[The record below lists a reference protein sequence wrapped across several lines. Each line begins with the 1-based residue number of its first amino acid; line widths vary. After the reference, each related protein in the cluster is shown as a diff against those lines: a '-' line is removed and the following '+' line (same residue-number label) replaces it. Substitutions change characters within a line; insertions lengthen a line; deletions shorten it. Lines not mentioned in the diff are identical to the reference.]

1 MTSEHYLPGE
11 SKGQKYGR
19 LDVKVV
25 SESNRIF
32 NVEVQ
37 LKPDAMNER
46 GYFYGSRVGMKAF
59 DEGTPYTEIPEVR
72 VICIEDFYVREDSHN
87 IIEPVLLTYGK
98 EPAEKATDIFMMYH
112 IQLPEFRKRYT
123 TLESVKDDI
132 FLTWMYML
140 DRGYED
146 EEEMKELSEMTEG
159 MRNFAEQYGIAINDP
174 KFAKLYEEYS
184 DALHEEASRL
194 AFAENT
200 GLKKGREEGRAEGVF
215 ESVENLVAQEILDE
229 EAACT
234 ALGVSMQDYLNWKAA
249 KA

>member
-1 MTSEHYLPGE
+1 MII
-11 SKGQKYGR
+11 
-19 LDVKVV
+19 LDCIQFHAKVK
-25 SESNRIF
+25 
-32 NVEVQ
+32 
-37 LKPDAMNER
+37 
-46 GYFYGSRVGMKAF
+46 SR
-59 DEGTPYTEIPEVR
+59 
-72 VICIEDFYVREDSHN
+72 
-87 IIEPVLLTYGK
+87 
-98 EPAEKATDIFMMYH
+98 
-112 IQLPEFRKRYT
+112 RKRYT

-200 GLKKGREEGRAEGVF
+200 GLKKGREEGRAEGRAEGQDSIIRMV
-215 ESVENLVAQEILDE
+215 
-229 EAACT
+229 
-234 ALGVSMQDYLNWKAA
+234 DYLISQNRYDDLKRATEDA
-249 KA
+249 EFRKKILEEIEGSES